1 MATRDPKKILVVR
14 NDKLGDFMLSFPAL
28 GLLKASLPE
37 ARVYAMVPEYTR
49 DMAEA
54 CGWIDEVLIDKWQ
67 NKGAW
72 ANLQLCKLLRQHQ
85 FDAIITLYSTT
96 RIGFC
101 AFTARIPYRL
111 APATKLAQ
119 LFYNHRLVQRRSRSE
134 KPEHAYNSDL
144 VRCFCRDH
152 KLSLAS
158 SPQPPLLQ
166 FEPASIRILRAE
178 FCNRYR
184 IPPDKLLIFVHPGSG
199 GSARNLSTEQY
210 AELARRLRSTQGHT
224 IVISAGPGE
233 YDNAHRLSTLLAN
246 TAHVVYES
254 REGLQRFAEHIQF
267 ADLFIGGSTGPIHV
281 AGALD
286 RPTAAFYPRR
296 RSATSLRWQTINS
309 PERRLAFSPPEGA
322 EAEDMNKI
330 DISEVAR
337 KISQHLLTI

>member
-1 MATRDPKKILVVR
+1 MATSYPKKILVVR

-37 ARVYAMVPEYTR
+37 ARIYALVPEYTR

-54 CGWIDEVLIDKWQ
+54 CNWIDEVLIDKWQ

-72 ANLQLCKLLRQHQ
+72 ANLQLLKLFRQYR

-96 RIGFC
+96 RIGYC

-134 KPEHAYNSDL
+134 KPEHEYNSDL
-144 VRCFCRDH
+144 IVRFCQDH
-152 KLSLAS
+152 NFS
-158 SPQPPLLQ
+158 SANVPHPPLLQ
-166 FEPASIRILRAE
+166 FEPEYVLKLRAD
-178 FCNRYR
+178 FCKQHK
-184 IPPDKLLIFVHPGSG
+184 IAVDQALIFVHPGSG

-210 AELARRLRSTQGHT
+210 AELARQLTSEHGHT
-224 IVISAGPGE
+224 IIISAGPGE
-233 YDNAHRLSTLLAN
+233 YENAHRLGGLLAD
-246 TAHVVYES
+246 TPHVVYES
-254 REGLQRFAEHIQF
+254 REGLKLFGEHIQF

-286 RPTAAFYPRR
+286 RPTVAFYPRR
-296 RSATSLRWQTINS
+296 RSATSLRWQTLNS
-309 PERRLAFSPPEGA
+309 PERRLAFSPPV
-322 EAEDMNKI
+322 EAEQEDMSQI
-330 DISEVAR
+330 DITEVA
-337 KISQHLLTI
+337 KAISQHYLA